1 MKAVFLDRGSFPAS
15 IEFNYSK
22 GLSDV
27 CEYQSTLVNETL
39 ERVKGFDI
47 ILTNKVKLSA
57 EILVQCPNVKLILV
71 TATGTNNIDQ
81 DYCQTN
87 NIPVKNVSGYS
98 INSVPEHTF
107 SLLLA
112 LKRNLIAYSQATE
125 KGNWSKS
132 EHFCF
137 HDYPISD
144 LAGSNLVIFGK
155 GALGNQV
162 AMIAKAF
169 GMKTYFSER
178 KGARTIREGY
188 IAFDQAL
195 SIADVISF
203 HCPLTNDNLHMI
215 DASAFDKMKAN
226 CVIINT
232 GRGGLVEESALVN
245 AILNKQIAGAGFDV
259 ASIEPMPSTHL
270 LQELSKEPNVIL
282 TPHVAWASHDSMQT
296 LANTSMQQLTDFLSE
311 PKHPT

>member
-15 IEFNYSK
+15 IKFNYPE

-27 CEYQSTLVNETL
+27 IEHPSTQAHQTL
-39 ERVKGFDI
+39 DRIKGFEV
-47 ILTNKVKLSA
+47 ILSNKVPLSA
-57 EILVQCPNVKLILV
+57 EVLSQCPSVKLILV

-81 DYCQTN
+81 AYCSAN
-87 NIPVKNVSGYS
+87 NILVKNVSGYS

-112 LKRNLIAYSQATE
+112 LKRNLISYSQATE
-125 KGNWSKS
+125 KGQWGEA

-162 AMIAKAF
+162 AKIAEAF

-178 KGARTIREGY
+178 KSASNVRDGY
-188 IAFDQAL
+188 IAFDKAL
-195 SIADVISF
+195 ELADVISF
-203 HCPLTNDNLHMI
+203 HCPLTDDNKHMI
-215 DASAFDKMKAN
+215 DKDAFLKMKSN
-226 CVIINT
+226 CVLINT
-232 GRGGLVEESALVN
+232 GRGGLVEETALAE
-245 AILNKQIAGAGFDV
+245 AIKNKQIAGAGFDV
-259 ASIEPMPSTHL
+259 ASIEPMPNSHL
-270 LQELSKEPNVIL
+270 LKALSQEPNFIL

-296 LANTSMQQLTDFLSE
+296 LANTSMQQLNEFLA
-311 PKHPT
+311 